1 MNQTGPLFSNQAAAA
16 ALRLNLKEE
25 KQFFASIDFFLN
37 PNFDFLETVG
47 LRDICKEDF
56 NHKNENSF
64 FKNVASG

>member
-1 MNQTGPLFSNQAAAA
+1 MKMMIRAAAA

-25 KQFFASIDFFLN
+25 KQFFASIDCFLN